1 MENNKE
7 ITMDALAGMVQK
19 GFEGTDRQLDA
30 IGGDV
35 KELKDHMV
43 QVKGQLDRIEKLLI
57 EEHRRRIEK
66 LENDVITL
74 KDALNIK

>member
-1 MENNKE
+1 
-7 ITMDALAGMVQK
+7 MDGLARMVQK
-19 GFEGTDRQLDA
+19 GFEGADKQLQT

-35 KELKDHMV
+35 KDLKEDMT
-43 QVKGQLDRIEKLLI
+43 QVKGCLDRIEKLLI

-66 LENDVITL
+66 LENDVSTL